1 MVTAS
6 DLDQKQ
12 MSGNMSKTNDN
23 QNQLSP
29 GDTGI
34 TSQPPLS
41 TTNLGANIHT
51 MQSWAAD
58 MCNTLQSIQGQLKDQ
73 LQIQNPGWQ
82 QIENQM
88 TNQNTRMTRI
98 ESEIAQ
104 MSELQRKLND
114 TNKTIETI
122 NSEVDKLKNHKVE
135 IDNSLQYDSENLDDL
150 IRKNTDN
157 DSKMETLA
165 QKIEQL
171 EIQQQRADDKIIDV

>member
-1 MVTAS
+1 MDISIKMNTTKNDSAHEIPSHSWGVADILTQSRSILYGPQDSHMVTAS

-58 MCNTLQSIQGQLKDQ
+58 MCNTLQSIQGQLKDL
-73 LQIQNPGWQ
+73 LQIQNTRWQ

-135 IDNSLQYDSENLDDL
+135 IDNSF
-150 IRKNTDN
+150 
-157 DSKMETLA
+157 
-165 QKIEQL
+165 
-171 EIQQQRADDKIIDV
+171 